1 MSCFAAQ
8 AAPIIRKSLRC
19 ICNHLTNLPSE
30 PKTGIRAK
38 DITLLASLL
47 GFSALGVWYLSVS
60 DSPFDKCLQEADK
73 KMEECALFSP
83 DDEACDAQHAYDYE
97 GCKIARDVGFGPRSI
112 R

>member
-1 MSCFAAQ
+1 MRSDSYAHRGARQREVSCFAAQ

-30 PKTGIRAK
+30 PVTGIRAK

-73 KMEECALFSP
+73 KN
-83 DDEACDAQHAYDYE
+83 
-97 GCKIARDVGFGPRSI
+97 GRVRIV
-112 R
+112 

>member
-1 MSCFAAQ
+1 MTS
-8 AAPIIRKSLRC
+8 
-19 ICNHLTNLPSE
+19 
-30 PKTGIRAK
+30 IRAK

-73 KMEECALFSP
+73 KMEEGALFSP

-97 GCKIARDVGFGPRSI
+97 GCKIARDVEFGPRSI